1 MSISSVLFL
10 SCNRI
15 CSASASRFFCRN
27 WSLSA
32 SNARFLSRNSS
43 PSSLEAFRRSSNS
56 VSTSDRVLCRGRV
69 WFAGSSGTPHDFRY
83 SVASPTFF
91 NHSSFCSMPR
101 LINNFQSNPRLSIYR
116 TDAASPTQSPRDR
129 PGFIQDNNN
138 QIETTRTKSRQQSIK
153 SFECSTSCS
162 LFINCIN
169 YQPPQPF
176 SFESYL
182 SNSVFCPLL
191 PQLKA
196 RKSSPPIVSF
206 ILWASSS
213 EFTKH
218 TLQNTVIRST
228 KRTIAP
234 NARPLC
240 TISSCNALSFSIN
253 PLSDSVAD
261 LYQSKWHRITLHC
274 SSTVRPPIIVSNLFS
289 ILILITIKIS

>member
-1 MSISSVLFL
+1 M
-10 SCNRI
+10 
-15 CSASASRFFCRN
+15 
-27 WSLSA
+27 
-32 SNARFLSRNSS
+32 
-43 PSSLEAFRRSSNS
+43 
-56 VSTSDRVLCRGRV
+56 D
-69 WFAGSSGTPHDFRY
+69 D
-83 SVASPTFF
+83 
-91 NHSSFCSMPR
+91 
-101 LINNFQSNPRLSIYR
+101 
-116 TDAASPTQSPRDR
+116 ASPTQSPRDR

-138 QIETTRTKSRQQSIK
+138 QIETTRTKSRQHSIK
-153 SFECSTSCS
+153 SFECCS

-196 RKSSPPIVSF
+196 RKSSPPTASL
-206 ILWASSS
+206 ILCASSS
-213 EFTKH
+213 ELTKH
-218 TLQNTVIRST
+218 TLQNVVIKST

-261 LYQSKWHRITLHC
+261 LYQSK
-274 SSTVRPPIIVSNLFS
+274 
-289 ILILITIKIS
+289 